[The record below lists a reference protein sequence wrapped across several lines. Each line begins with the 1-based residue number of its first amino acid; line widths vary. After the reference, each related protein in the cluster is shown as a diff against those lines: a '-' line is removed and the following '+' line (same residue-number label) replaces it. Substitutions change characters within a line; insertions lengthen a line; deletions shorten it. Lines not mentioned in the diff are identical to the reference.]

1 MTFEQ
6 MQAEF
11 VRSRR
16 GALSLPLTGVLN
28 YTAAAIA
35 SLFVSQ
41 GRANLILATCFWAIP
56 PVAALIGRIRGE
68 VFGGDPRNPL
78 FKLSKLARL
87 MVLATWAIHVPVWIE
102 APALLPLTMGIAFA
116 LHWVVFGWSIGHPLG
131 LVHLALRATLVP
143 VAWYAA
149 PANRVGAVAAAVAG
163 CYAFSVV
170 QLRLVDWEALAERA
184 LSRGTPPSAVAD
196 PAGRGPPRP
205 GPANRDPI

>member
-16 GALSLPLTGVLN
+16 GAISLPLTGVLN
-28 YTAAAIA
+28 YSVAATV

-41 GRANLILATCFWAIP
+41 ARANLVLVACFWAIP

-68 VFGGDPRNPL
+68 IFGGDPGNPL
-78 FKLSKLARL
+78 FRLSKLARL

-102 APALLPLTMGIAFA
+102 APSLLPLTVGIAFA
-116 LHWVVFGWSIGHPLG
+116 LHWVVFGWSIGHSLG
-131 LVHLALRATLVP
+131 LVHLALRTILVP
-143 VAWYAA
+143 LAWYAA
-149 PANRVGAVAAAVAG
+149 PANPVGAVSAAVAC

-170 QLRLVDWEALAERA
+170 QLSLVDWEALAERA
-184 LSRGTPPSAVAD
+184 LGGGTPPSTVT
-196 PAGRGPPRP
+196 GR
-205 GPANRDPI
+205 AA